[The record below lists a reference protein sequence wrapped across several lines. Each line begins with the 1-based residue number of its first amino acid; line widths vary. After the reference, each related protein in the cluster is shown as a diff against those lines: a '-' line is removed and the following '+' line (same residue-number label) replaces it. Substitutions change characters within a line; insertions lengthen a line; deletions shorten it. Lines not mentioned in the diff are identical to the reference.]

1 VDGGLT
7 PIALFADGLNFGDG
21 NQASHWKKN
30 RGIGIMNPTAAPG
43 EMLNISATDLEVMD
57 VLGYTIPEPGAGSL
71 FVVGLLLLLRNLRRN
86 RSSSVLCD

>member
-1 VDGGLT
+1 MG
-7 PIALFADGLNFGDG
+7 
-21 NQASHWKKN
+21 
-30 RGIGIMNPTAAPG
+30 PTAAPG
-43 EMLNISATDLEVMD
+43 EMLNISVTDLEAMD